1 MNSKR
6 QAKPKAKS
14 SVLKASLRIPSN
26 GYQVNTVSN
35 QFSLSWIDSFLIIE
49 VAFVDNALVVKR
61 NREIWGQHAFV
72 IQSAD
77 LKDVVNSL
85 EQYFQSLN
93 SIETNTSACVDDLP
107 RPQYR
112 NFPSFNWI
120 SAGFAGNS
128 SELIF
133 LNILKTLVPQA
144 GQVKEKSSPFT
155 IAPEGVAVLQSDSRV
170 HKALLL
176 KLFTKYQKRNL

>member
-6 QAKPKAKS
+6 QSKPKEKS

-26 GYQVNTVSN
+26 GYRVNTVFN
-35 QFSLSWIDSFLIIE
+35 QFSLSWIGSFLIIE
-49 VAFVDNALVVKR
+49 VAFVDNASVVKR

-72 IQSAD
+72 IQFAD
-77 LKDVVNSL
+77 LKDVLNSL
-85 EQYFQSLN
+85 EQYLQSLD

-107 RPQYR
+107 RPQYK

-120 SAGFAGNS
+120 SAGFTGDS

-133 LNILKTLVPQA
+133 LNILKTLVLQGVQA
-144 GQVKEKSSPFT
+144 KEKSSPLT
-155 IAPEGVAVLQSDSRV
+155 IAPESVAMLQSDSSV

-176 KLFTKYQKRNL
+176 ELFTKYQE